1 MRLFLL
7 TCLLLLSSAIFSQG
21 FNFSCQKDTTVNGC
35 ANSCITLKASIPD
48 LYGASDNYTVVSGTP
63 VSTCYSAY
71 TAPNS
76 AGTSANLTIDDRY
89 SSLITIPFSFPY
101 FGTTYNQ
108 LAVSTN
114 GVITFDATLGTG
126 TAFSHYS
133 ILNNGTGGL
142 TPFPG
147 AGITPENLPSALYD
161 KALIM
166 GAYQDLDPAYTTSPT
181 QLIQYKV
188 VGTAPYRK
196 FVFDFYKVPQ
206 FDCSTQIENTQ
217 QIILNEST
225 GIIEVLIYS
234 RQPCTIWN
242 EGRAMIGIQDFSRTK
257 AVMVNGRRASDP
269 AWTVTSNNNNT
280 KPMESYSFIPI
291 VGTGPGAGTSLFK
304 RVELYDLSGTL
315 ISTGTSTSNTDGTR
329 SVSFPNVCSPIGTT
343 RFVVRSVYQK
353 NDNPAVEVFGTDT
366 VRIIKNGA
374 IVAANAAVQPSLCGT
389 PSGTITAN
397 VTTGVA
403 PYTYSLD
410 GGTFQST
417 NIFTGISQGNHVIT
431 VKDANGCT
439 ANVNASVAL
448 SNNLTLSTNVDT
460 TICLGGRF
468 TARAISNATSF
479 NWTPSFGL
487 SATGVQNPVI
497 TVDQTRTYSVTAS
510 LGSCTITKSFT
521 VTTFPGVSV
530 SAGAD
535 QTIIAGDQVQLQ
547 ATATQGT
554 YLWTPSAGLSAT
566 NVLNPVAAP
575 QSTTTYV
582 LTTTTPQGCTGSD
595 DVTVT
600 VLPYCVKPME
610 MFSPNGDGINDLWL
624 VTTGNCLKSAKAE
637 VFNRYGARV
646 YVSEN
651 YKNDWNGM
659 YEGKPLAD
667 GTYYFVLTYQLIN
680 GKLVHLKG
688 NVTILR

>member
-1 MRLFLL
+1 
-7 TCLLLLSSAIFSQG
+7 
-21 FNFSCQKDTTVNGC
+21 
-35 ANSCITLKASIPD
+35 
-48 LYGASDNYTVVSGTP
+48 
-63 VSTCYSAY
+63 
-71 TAPNS
+71 
-76 AGTSANLTIDDRY
+76 
-89 SSLITIPFSFPY
+89 
-101 FGTTYNQ
+101 
-108 LAVSTN
+108 
-114 GVITFDATLGTG
+114 
-126 TAFSHYS
+126 
-133 ILNNGTGGL
+133 
-142 TPFPG
+142 
-147 AGITPENLPSALYD
+147 
-161 KALIM
+161 
-166 GAYQDLDPAYTTSPT
+166 
-181 QLIQYKV
+181 
-188 VGTAPYRK
+188 
-196 FVFDFYKVPQ
+196 
-206 FDCSTQIENTQ
+206 
-217 QIILNEST
+217 
-225 GIIEVLIYS
+225 
-234 RQPCTIWN
+234 
-242 EGRAMIGIQDFSRTK
+242 
-257 AVMVNGRRASDP
+257 
-269 AWTVTSNNNNT
+269 
-280 KPMESYSFIPI
+280 
-291 VGTGPGAGTSLFK
+291 
-304 RVELYDLSGTL
+304 
-315 ISTGTSTSNTDGTR
+315 
-329 SVSFPNVCSPIGTT
+329 
-343 RFVVRSVYQK
+343 
-353 NDNPAVEVFGTDT
+353 
-366 VRIIKNGA
+366 
-374 IVAANAAVQPSLCGT
+374 
-389 PSGTITAN
+389 
-397 VTTGVA
+397 
-403 PYTYSLD
+403 
-410 GGTFQST
+410 
-417 NIFTGISQGNHVIT
+417 
-431 VKDANGCT
+431 
-439 ANVNASVAL
+439 
-448 SNNLTLSTNVDT
+448 VDT

-487 SATGVQNPVI
+487 SATGVQNPLI